1 MVAQGCASP
10 NSQSF
15 HTDETTLPALV
26 FAALF
31 LYLDNYTAY
40 QMKRLL
46 ISVLLAGLCMGAW
59 AASKTPATPLPE
71 YPRPQMVRGDWL
83 NLNGDW
89 SYAIL
94 PKCQTFAKPEG
105 TIVVPYCA
113 ESALSGVQRRVG
125 KDKVLWY
132 ERTFKVPSQ
141 WRDKRIFLNFGAVD
155 WKASVWVNGT
165 FVGEHTGGY
174 TAFSFDVTDALKR
187 SGKQTVRVKVE
198 DATDDSFQ
206 PRGKQVNASEGI
218 WYTPVTGIW
227 QTVWLEPVSKQ
238 AHIVSYDPVW
248 DAKEGTLNI
257 GIDALGEYD
266 GIAVTLRDGKSIAG
280 TGTSIKVNNPKL
292 WSPDSP
298 FLYGLQ
304 IALLKNG
311 AEIDRVDGYTC
322 LRTVGMD
329 KDPKIDNRHNR
340 YKRLT
345 LNGERIF
352 MFGPLDQGWWPDGLY
367 TAPSDEALK
376 YDIQKV
382 KDWGWN
388 TIRKHIKVEPAR
400 WYYWCDVLG
409 IMVWQDMPCIGDHD
423 SSRGGRSRDVLSRTA
438 NKWSGDSLLG
448 GTECDIPQEAKDNFY
463 KEWKGIIAQLKS
475 FQCIT
480 VWVPFNEAWGQ
491 FDTRAVVEFTRGED
505 PTRLVN
511 ESSGGNYELCG
522 DILDVHHYACPAMNV
537 FERKMVCVLGE
548 YGGIGYP
555 VPGHLW
561 LKDNNWGYGKV
572 VSDGDELLKVYS
584 DFADM
589 LKVFIGTGCSAAIY
603 TQISD
608 VETEVNGIMTYD
620 RQVVKVDEQKFAA
633 VNRSVIETL

>member
-1 MVAQGCASP
+1 MKHLLLTALLTIICLNP
-10 NSQSF
+10 SF
-15 HTDETTLPALV
+15 AKQKETTV
-26 FAALF
+26 
-31 LYLDNYTAY
+31 
-40 QMKRLL
+40 
-46 ISVLLAGLCMGAW
+46 
-59 AASKTPATPLPE
+59 PLPE

-83 NLNGDW
+83 NLNGEW

-94 PKCQTFAKPEG
+94 PKGQGYSKPEG

-113 ESALSGVQRRVG
+113 ESALSGVQKRVG
-125 KDKVLWY
+125 KDNVLWY
-132 ERTFKVPSQ
+132 ERTFKVPSH
-141 WRDKRIFLNFGAVD
+141 WRGKRVLLHFGAVD
-155 WKASVWVNGT
+155 WKAAVWVNGKQI
-165 FVGEHTGGY
+165 GGHTGGY
-174 TAFSFDVTDALKR
+174 TSFCFDITDALRR
-187 SGKQTVRVKVE
+187 SGKQTIKVRVE

-206 PRGKQVNASEGI
+206 PRGKQVNENGGI

-227 QTVWLEPVSKQ
+227 QTVWLEPVSRQ
-238 AHIVSYDPVW
+238 AHIVSYNPVW
-248 DAKEGTLNI
+248 DATKSTLSV
-257 GIDALGEYD
+257 DVEALGDYD
-266 GIAVTLRDGKSIAG
+266 GVAITLRDGKTVAG
-280 TGTSIKVNNPKL
+280 TGSSIKVADPKY

-298 FLYGLQ
+298 FLYGLD
-304 IALLKNG
+304 ISLLKDG
-311 AEIDRVDGYTC
+311 KEQDRVEGYTC
-322 LRTVGMD
+322 LRSIGMQY
-329 KDPKIDNRHNR
+329 DPKIDNRHNR
-340 YKRLT
+340 YKRLA

-367 TAPSDEALK
+367 TAPSDDALR
-376 YDIQKV
+376 YDVQKV

-409 IMVWQDMPCIGDHD
+409 VMVWQDMPCIGDHGK
-423 SSRGGRSRDVLSRTA
+423 RGGRSDGVKARTA
-438 NKWSGDSLLG
+438 NNWSSDSLLG
-448 GTECDIPQEAKDNFY
+448 GTDCDIPQEAKDNFY
-463 KEWKGIIAQLKS
+463 KEWKEIIAQLKG

-491 FDTRAVVEFTRGED
+491 FDTRAVVEFTRAQD
-505 PTRLVN
+505 PTRLIN

-537 FERKMVCVLGE
+537 FESKLVCVLGE

-561 LKDNNWGYGKV
+561 QQDKNWGYGKV
-572 VSDGDELLKVYS
+572 VADGAELLKVYE

-608 VETEVNGIMTYD
+608 VEIEVNGIMTYD
-620 RQVVKVDEQKFAA
+620 RQVVKVDEARFAEI
-633 VNRSVIETL
+633 NRSVIGTLK